1 MIERTTLEQIGALTN
16 EATAVRDAW
25 IELGFP
31 GSPAEDPEEQPLE
44 VIRLGWASMEAVPAL
59 LSEREEMERALR
71 LFEKERVARA
81 APCPCCG
88 GTPTHRPGCRI
99 PALVG

>member
-1 MIERTTLEQIGALTN
+1 MIERTILERIDELTR
-16 EATAVRDAW
+16 TAVEVRDAW

-59 LSEREEMERALR
+59 LSEREEMDRTLR
-71 LFEKERVARA
+71 LFEEERLARA
-81 APCPCCG
+81 SPCPCCG
-88 GTPTHRPGCRI
+88 GTPTHRPGCPVPGLI
-99 PALVG
+99 G